1 MSYTNFNRHANM
13 NGDTLNEIMNILT
26 EVRFN
31 SGFDI
36 VNMIYGL
43 FDGYLYDELLTRAKE
58 EFDGNTYNRLE
69 KVVNIISNYPKING

>member
-13 NGDTLNEIMNILT
+13 SGDTLNEIMNILT